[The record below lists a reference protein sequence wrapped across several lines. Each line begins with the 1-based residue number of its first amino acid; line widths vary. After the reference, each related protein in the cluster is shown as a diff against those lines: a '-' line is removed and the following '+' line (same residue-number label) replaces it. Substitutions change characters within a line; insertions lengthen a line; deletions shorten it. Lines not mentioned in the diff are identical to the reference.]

1 MPNEHIKL
9 RAYRLIRHYVQTGR
23 VSVFVRIL
31 EEAGARP
38 QTSISIEQYPFYWGM
53 RAMAVVRPSFSPN
66 QLRRVAFGLQAAHDQ
81 NIDEEHLIGF
91 LRRFK
96 AGARH

>member
-1 MPNEHIKL
+1 
-9 RAYRLIRHYVQTGR
+9 
-23 VSVFVRIL
+23 
-31 EEAGARP
+31 
-38 QTSISIEQYPFYWGM
+38 M